1 MKWDSELGAI
11 PEDFDTHMGRYYSA
25 FINSSAEYNNIAYN
39 TFLASDE
46 YKVYYPAVQV
56 DMYADNIMAETF
68 LQMSEFI
75 QTTNLK
81 ISNPT
86 TTPNALIAGLRENFG
101 LRSSVQEMTEENAGK
116 MHVAIDYTPDDDL
129 NLQIAAY
136 MESTCVV
143 ASTYMVGDIEQSIV
157 LSEGGI
163 ETYRW
168 VAQTEQDMIFKITMK
183 VSRNS
188 TAATDTP
195 EDVLSKFMANWNEF
209 YWIGM
214 DVEPEK
220 YFEINRDAP
229 YASEIITEY
238 SLDDGTTWETSP
250 YESPYNIKFIPTLD
264 IANIIFT

>member
-1 MKWDSELGAI
+1 MKWDSNKGVI
-11 PEDFDTHMGRYYSA
+11 PDDFDTQMRRYYSA
-25 FINSSAEYNNIAYN
+25 FINSRAEYNAIAYN

-56 DMYADNIMAETF
+56 DLYAESIMAETF

-75 QTTNLK
+75 QSTNLK

-129 NLQIAAY
+129 NYQIAAY

-143 ASTYMVGDIEQSIV
+143 ASTYMIGDIEQAIV

-168 VAQTEQDMIFKITMK
+168 VAQTEQDMIFKLTLK

-188 TAATDTP
+188 TATTDTP
-195 EDVLSKFMANWNEF
+195 ESVRSKFLENWNEF

-214 DVEPEK
+214 DVEPET
-220 YFEINRDAP
+220 YFQINRDAP
-229 YASEIITEY
+229 YASEIKTEY
-238 SLDDGTTWETSP
+238 SIDDATTWKASP
-250 YESPYNIKFIPTLD
+250 YESLYNIKFIPLLD
-264 IANIIFT
+264 VVNIIFT

>member
-1 MKWDSELGAI
+1 MKWDSEKGVI
-11 PEDFDTHMGRYYSA
+11 PEDFETHMRRYYSA
-25 FINSSAEYNNIAYN
+25 FINSSAEYNQIAYN

-68 LQMSEFI
+68 TRMSEFI
-75 QTTNLK
+75 QATNQK
-81 ISNPT
+81 ILNPT
-86 TTPNALIAGLRENFG
+86 TTPNALIAGLYTEFG
-101 LRSSVQEMTEENAGK
+101 LKASVKQMTEENAGK
-116 MHVAIDYTPDDDL
+116 LHVAIDYTPDDDL
-129 NLQIAAY
+129 NYQIGAY

-143 ASTYMVGDIEQSIV
+143 ASTYMVGDIEQPIV
-157 LSEGGI
+157 LSEGGN

-168 VAQTEQDMIFKITMK
+168 VAQTEKNMLFKITIT

-188 TAATDTP
+188 TATTDTP
-195 EDVLSKFMANWNEF
+195 EDILDTFMSNWDEF

-214 DVEPEK
+214 DVEPER

-238 SLDDGTTWETSP
+238 SLDDGTTWETAP
-250 YESPYNIKFIPTLD
+250 YKSEYDTKFIPTLD
-264 IANIIFT
+264 VSNIIFV

>member
-1 MKWDSELGAI
+1 MKWDSELGVI
-11 PEDFDTHMGRYYSA
+11 PEDFDTHIGRYYSA
-25 FINSSAEYNNIAYN
+25 FVDSRAEYNNIAYN

-46 YKVYYPAVQV
+46 YKVYYPAAQV

-68 LQMSEFI
+68 LKMSEFI
-75 QTTNLK
+75 QSTNLK

-86 TTPNALIAGLRENFG
+86 TTPNALIAGLRQNFG
-101 LRSSVQEMTEENAGK
+101 LRSSVKQMTEADSGK

-143 ASTYMVGDIEQSIV
+143 ASTYMVGDIEQPIV

-168 VAQTEQDMIFKITMK
+168 VAATEQSMMFKVTLK

-188 TAATDTP
+188 TAATDSP
-195 EDVLSKFMANWNEF
+195 EVVQSKFLSNFDEF
-209 YWIGM
+209 YWVGM

-229 YASEIITEY
+229 YASDIITEY
-238 SLDDGTTWETSP
+238 SIDDGESWETIP

-264 IANIIFT
+264 VSNIIFK